1 MSKPEHHIFVCGSY
15 RPTGAAGVCHK
26 KQSSSILQHLTLEA
40 QDRGLD
46 SVMISSTGC
55 MNVCESGPVMVVY
68 PENVWYKSATVE
80 TADAVLDS
88 LEEGKA
94 LPPATLFTT

>member
-1 MSKPEHHIFVCGSY
+1 M
-15 RPTGAAGVCHK
+15 CHK

-46 SVMISSTGC
+46 GVMISSTGC

-68 PENVWYKSATVE
+68 PENVWYKGATVE